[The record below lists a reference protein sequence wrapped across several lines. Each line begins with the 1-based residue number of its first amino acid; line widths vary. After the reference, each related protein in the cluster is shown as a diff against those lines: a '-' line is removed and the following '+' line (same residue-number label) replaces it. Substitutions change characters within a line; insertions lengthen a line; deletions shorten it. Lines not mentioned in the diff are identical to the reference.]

1 MTKPKKTVKNMN
13 AKSAD
18 LARGWEIH
26 FGFPYGCILTREQ
39 LLDRDHNLNKWIS
52 SEHKDGFLDE
62 RTLPHG
68 LLFMTV
74 DTALKVCLQTGHPDS
89 DPMVVGWYWD
99 SFTEEELKQ
108 GIHSTP
114 EWDEIEEGESLFEE
128 DGERMNGM
136 PCWNVDIYD
145 RLEDHSRQGYLGLSV
160 SGPAPQYDVMRELD
174 AIKKITM
181 DLANPYGG
189 IEQTIEEDTWEVHF
203 RICRIKQLLSGKTIR

>member
-1 MTKPKKTVKNMN
+1 MDKTQKHTKRMN
-13 AKSAD
+13 DKQAD

-26 FGFPYGCILTREQ
+26 FGLPCGSILTREQ
-39 LLDRDHNLNKWIS
+39 LLDRDHDLNKWIS

-68 LLFMTV
+68 LLYMTV

-99 SFTEEELKQ
+99 SFEEEELKQ

-136 PCWNVDIYD
+136 PCWRADIYD
-145 RLEDHSRQGYLGLSV
+145 RFEDHSRQGYLGLDVRSH
-160 SGPAPQYDVMRELD
+160 APKHDVMRELD
-174 AIKKITM
+174 ELKKISIQ
-181 DLANPYGG
+181 LADPNAEPMQDEAETKWMVY
-189 IEQTIEEDTWEVHF
+189 F
-203 RICRIKQLLSGKTIR
+203 RLCRIKQLLTGKTIR